1 MVWCLPRLLSSVFE
15 LFIAEA
21 LYVLAQVFISSYFRF
36 LFVCFG
42 NCGCEWD
49 CLSISPFSLFVSHML
64 VRLLISDAHF
74 AFGYFAD
81 FIKKN
86 PQVSMHLSIKFRCI
100 YPKSFNAFVPRVSM
114 HFCP

>member
-81 FIKKN
+81 FINKTHKS
-86 PQVSMHLSIKFRCI
+86 QCI
-100 YPKSFNAFVPRVSM
+100 
-114 HFCP
+114 CP